1 LTGAD
6 EVGVLLGAE
15 ITRLIRFGADGSG
28 TVTAAWRRTG
38 DSVPGRSRIAIDD
51 IVAAPVRESG
61 IPARITEQSPPELA
75 PGSCSAVGAPYQG
88 RRQRGLHGRIHRAGR
103 YRDRERPGPSRSRR
117 VSGLPAV
124 GGNLQPRAIWLD
136 PASATQADP
145 PVLLLDEP

>member
-38 DSVPGRSRIAIDD
+38 DSMPGRSRIAIDD

-75 PGSCSAVGAPYQG
+75 PGSCSAVGAP
-88 RRQRGLHGRIHRAGR
+88 IK
-103 YRDRERPGPSRSRR
+103 
-117 VSGLPAV
+117 V
-124 GGNLQPRAIWLD
+124 GGSEACMAEFTEPVATAIANAQDRADLV
-136 PASATQADP
+136 ASRAFPLWEATCSRGQSG
-145 PVLLLDEP
+145 